1 MSSFEFIFT
10 LFGLVMGLAL
20 TEVLGGFARAVKR
33 HGPARLG
40 LLTPVVSL
48 FMLYEITD
56 FWSDAWEVRD
66 QLPTG
71 MPTLLISVVITGL
84 YYFASVLVWPEEGD
98 AAWDDLDGW
107 MLGQKRQ
114 LLLSV
119 FASNVVTVAGLS
131 AIGQGQSAFTPTPFA
146 IGWMALYFGLL
157 LAAAFAPGRRLTL
170 IALALV
176 LAMYATALAM
186 QLAGG

>member
-40 LLTPVVSL
+40 LLTPLISL

-56 FWSDAWEVRD
+56 FWSDAWEIRD

-84 YYFASVLVWPEEGD
+84 YYFASVLVWPEEGN

-119 FASNVVTVAGLS
+119 FASNVVSVAGIS
-131 AIGQGQSAFTPTPFA
+131 AIGQSAFTPTPFA
-146 IGWMALYFGLL
+146 IGWMTLYFGLL
-157 LAAAFAPGRRLTL
+157 VAAAFVPGRRLTL
-170 IALALV
+170 TALGLV
-176 LAMYATALAM
+176 LAMYAIALTM
-186 QLAGG
+186 QLTRG

>member
-33 HGPARLG
+33 HGPAKLG
-40 LLTPVVSL
+40 LLTPAISL

-56 FWSDAWEVRD
+56 FWMDAWEVRD
-66 QLPTG
+66 AVPIG
-71 MPTLLISVVITGL
+71 MPTLLVSVVITGL
-84 YYFASVLVWPEEGD
+84 YYFAAVLVWPEEGD

-107 MLGQKRQ
+107 MLEHKRQ

-119 FASNVVTVAGLS
+119 FASNVVSVASLS
-131 AIGQGQSAFTPTPFA
+131 TMGHSGFTPTPFA

-157 LAAAFAPGRRLTL
+157 LAAAFVPGRRFTLT
-170 IALALV
+170 ALALV
-176 LAMYATALAM
+176 LSMYATALAIRIT
-186 QLAGG
+186 GG

>member
-40 LLTPVVSL
+40 LLTPVISL

-56 FWSDAWEVRD
+56 FWMDAWDVRD
-66 QLPTG
+66 QVPIG
-71 MPTLLISVVITGL
+71 MPTLLVSVAITGF

-98 AAWDDLDGW
+98 AAWDDLEGW

-119 FASNVVTVAGLS
+119 FASNVVTVTSL
-131 AIGQGQSAFTPTPFA
+131 FA
-146 IGWMALYFGLL
+146 IGASGFQLTPLVIAWIALYLSLILVG
-157 LAAAFAPGRRLTL
+157 AFAPGRRLTL
-170 IALALV
+170 AALAL
-176 LAMYATALAM
+176 LLGMYVAALVM
-186 QLAGG
+186 G